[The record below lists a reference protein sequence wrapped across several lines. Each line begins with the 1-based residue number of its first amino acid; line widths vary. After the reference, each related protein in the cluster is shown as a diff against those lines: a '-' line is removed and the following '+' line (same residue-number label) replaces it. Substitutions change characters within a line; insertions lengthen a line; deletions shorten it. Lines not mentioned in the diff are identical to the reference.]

1 MKEFINTGFHSGSY
15 YYVGYGLPGELGKS
29 YEWFSA
35 KKKKKKKLHGQKY
48 SKKFLYNLRR

>member
-35 KKKKKKKLHGQKY
+35 KKKKKKIAWPKIL
-48 SKKFLYNLRR
+48 KKIFL